1 MPLIRRVDPTEGPG
15 RLYTGGTVGPVQ
27 LSFFTAGTQAPDVY
41 DVEGLL
47 AGPGQVVT
55 VGTTARVS
63 VVADAEWRA
72 AALLLAFAERG
83 LGGSRA
89 TTVEGHAAVRT
100 DFCPG
105 LVPLAR
111 AWARGAVKA
120 PPAGFALDGPRLRL
134 WAVAAGRTDDH
145 GYVLPLGEADLAS
158 WEAVGAA
165 LAAAGLAATL
175 IGPRVGGPAYRVTGR
190 KRLVRLSELVGD
202 PPPGA
207 ARRDWPDPAS
217 NRL

>member
-1 MPLIRRVDPTEGPG
+1 
-15 RLYTGGTVGPVQ
+15 VQ
-27 LSFFTAGTQAPDVY
+27 LSFFTAGAQDPDVA

-47 AGPGQVVT
+47 AGPGQAVT
-55 VGTTARVS
+55 VGDEARVS

-72 AALLLAFAERG
+72 EALLLAFAERG
-83 LGGSRA
+83 LGGTRV
-89 TTVEGHAAVRT
+89 TTVEGHGAVRT
-100 DFCPG
+100 DFCVELLPI
-105 LVPLAR
+105 AR
-111 AWARGAVKA
+111 SWARGAVKA
-120 PPAGFALDGPRLRL
+120 PPLGFVLDGPRLRL
-134 WAVAAGRTDDH
+134 WTIAAGRSDDH
-145 GYVLPLGEADLAS
+145 GYVLPLGEADLRS

-165 LAAAGLAATL
+165 LAVAGLASVL
-175 IGPRVGGPAYRVTGR
+175 IGPRAGGPAYRVTGR

>member
-1 MPLIRRVDPTEGPG
+1 VRRVKPPSGA
-15 RLYTGGTVGPVQ
+15 TVSSVQ
-27 LSFFTAGTQAPDVY
+27 LSFFTAGAQSPDVA

-55 VGTTARVS
+55 VGAEARVS
-63 VVADAEWRA
+63 VVADAEWRV
-72 AALLLAFAERG
+72 AALLAAFAERG

-89 TTVEGHAAVRT
+89 VSVEGHEAVRT
-100 DFCPG
+100 DFRAE
-105 LVPLAR
+105 LLPLAR

-134 WAVAAGRTDDH
+134 WVVAAGRSDDH
-145 GYVLPLGEADLAS
+145 GYLLPLGEADLPS

-165 LAAAGLAATL
+165 LAAAGLAAVL
-175 IGPRVGGPAYRVTGR
+175 IGPRAGGPAYRVTGR
-190 KRLVRLSELVGD
+190 RRLLRLAELVGD
-202 PPPGA
+202 PPMGVRPGE
-207 ARRDWPDPAS
+207 WPDTVG

>member
-1 MPLIRRVDPTEGPG
+1 VSLSVRITENPPRGA
-15 RLYTGGTVGPVQ
+15 TVSPVQ
-27 LSFFTAGTQAPDVY
+27 LSFFTAGAQAPDVA

-47 AGPGQVVT
+47 AGPGQAVT
-55 VGTTARVS
+55 VADQARVS
-63 VVADAEWRA
+63 VIADAEWRA
-72 AALLLAFAERG
+72 AALLAAFAERG

-89 TTVEGHAAVRT
+89 TTVEGHGAVRT
-100 DFCPG
+100 DFRVE
-105 LVPLAR
+105 LLPLAR

-120 PPAGFALDGPRLRL
+120 PPAGFALDAPRLRL
-134 WAVAAGRTDDH
+134 WTVAAGRADDH

-190 KRLVRLSELVGD
+190 KRLLRLAELVGD

-207 ARRDWPDPAS
+207 DRRDWPDPE
-217 NRL
+217 RKVI